1 MDRHPTLIGL
11 LISFVVLTIIFRLI
25 EFTKTRERRLPWF
38 RRGYWTDV
46 AYWLFTPL
54 VTRAATGIAVAI
66 AVGPIAFLIWGR
78 VDRELFVHGFGPLS
92 KIPPWEQAVM
102 ILVAGDFIGYWMH
115 RFFHGQRFWCFHAV
129 HHASIDLDWLSS
141 VRVHPVNDAI
151 MRLAAAVPLLL
162 TGLSPLALAGIA
174 PLLTLLAILVHANV
188 DWDWG
193 PLRSVIASPLFHRW
207 HHTSEEE
214 GLDKNF
220 AGLLPAWDI
229 MFGTYY
235 MPKGKVPEMFGTK
248 TLVPDGLTGQLA
260 YPFRNSGNGTRTPIF

>member
-1 MDRHPTLIGL
+1 
-11 LISFVVLTIIFRLI
+11 
-25 EFTKTRERRLPWF
+25 
-38 RRGYWTDV
+38 
-46 AYWLFTPL
+46 
-54 VTRAATGIAVAI
+54 
-66 AVGPIAFLIWGR
+66 
-78 VDRELFVHGFGPLS
+78 
-92 KIPPWEQAVM
+92 
-102 ILVAGDFIGYWMH
+102 MH

-162 TGLSPLALAGIA
+162 TGCPTSARVGIA
-174 PLLTLLAILVHANV
+174 PLLTLLAILVHADV

-235 MPKGKVPEMFGTK
+235 MPKGKVPEMFWNKNLSAGWSYRATRIPVSK
-248 TLVPDGLTGQLA
+248 FWQRHTNSHLLRAGRFRTGAATDGSASLTLRRWHPNDDRA
-260 YPFRNSGNGTRTPIF
+260 HRRAR